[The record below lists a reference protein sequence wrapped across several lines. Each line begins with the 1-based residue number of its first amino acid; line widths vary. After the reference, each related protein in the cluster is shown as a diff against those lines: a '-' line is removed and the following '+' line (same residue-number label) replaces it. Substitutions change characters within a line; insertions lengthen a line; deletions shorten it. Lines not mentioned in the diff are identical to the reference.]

1 MTRSRGVRT
10 GRAVGLAAIVA
21 MAGTGCSG
29 QRGWLP
35 GDSDNEYTNH
45 TGTIGSLWNGSW
57 LAALLIGL
65 IVWAL
70 MIWCIAVYRRRAG
83 DSGLPVQLRYNLP
96 VEMVYTLVPLF
107 IVGVLFFYTVRDQTS
122 IEERDAATVDQHVQ
136 VVGKQWAWDFNY
148 LDEGVYESTVQVS
161 QNGIEAPDAE
171 MPTLYLPVGQ
181 SIEFQLNS
189 RDVVHSFWVPAFLYK
204 KDLIPGRDN
213 YYQVTPQVEGTYVGK
228 CAELCGEYH
237 SDMLFQVMVV
247 SEDEFADQMDA
258 LRDRGQTGE
267 LEAELGRVDGPDP
280 VDDERDAEGEGDE

>member
-1 MTRSRGVRT
+1 MSRLVGVA
-10 GRAVGLAAIVA
+10 AVVA
-21 MAGTGCSG
+21 VAVSGCSG

-35 GDSDNEYTNH
+35 GDSDNEFTNH
-45 TGTIGSLWNGSW
+45 TGTIVSLWNGSW
-57 LAALLIGL
+57 IAALLIGL
-65 IVWAL
+65 VVWVL

-83 DSGLPVQLRYNLP
+83 DTGLPVQLRYNLP

-107 IVGVLFFYTVRDQTS
+107 VIGVLFFYTERDQS
-122 IEERDAATVDQHVQ
+122 FIEDRNAATVDQHIQ

-148 LDEGVYESTVQVS
+148 LDEGVYESSVQVS
-161 QNGIEAPDAE
+161 ADGVEIPDAE

-189 RDVVHSFWVPAFLYK
+189 RDVDHSFWVPAFLYK

-228 CAELCGEYH
+228 CAELCGEFH
-237 SDMLFQVMVV
+237 SDMLFQVKVV
-247 SEDEFADQMDA
+247 SEDEFADQMDE

-267 LEAELGRVDGPDP
+267 LEVELGRVDGTDP
-280 VDDERDAEGEGDE
+280 ADDQRVPEGEDDE